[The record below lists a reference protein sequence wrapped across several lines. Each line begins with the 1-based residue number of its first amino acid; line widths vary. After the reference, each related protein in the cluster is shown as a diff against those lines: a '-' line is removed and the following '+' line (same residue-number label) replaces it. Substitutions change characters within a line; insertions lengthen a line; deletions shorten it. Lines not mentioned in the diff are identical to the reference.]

1 MARLPRPSKDYDPLN
16 MARELNAAIDGRPV
30 AAPPKLDQLDNRRS
44 NLTRDYRRTLFE
56 SLFT

>member
-1 MARLPRPSKDYDPLN
+1 MARLPRPPKEYDPLAT
-16 MARELNAAIDGRPV
+16 ARMLKDA
-30 AAPPKLDQLDNRRS
+30 AAPAQAPAKLDQLDNPRS